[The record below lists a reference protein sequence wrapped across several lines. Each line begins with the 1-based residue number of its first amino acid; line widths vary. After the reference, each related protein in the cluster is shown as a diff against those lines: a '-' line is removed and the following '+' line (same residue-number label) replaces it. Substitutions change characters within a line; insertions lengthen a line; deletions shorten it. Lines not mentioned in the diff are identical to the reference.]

1 MIDRAS
7 FPRPDF
13 IRKDIT
19 ILDGEWQFDF
29 DDENLGLK
37 EKWYVSHD
45 YGKRITV
52 PYPYQSELS
61 GISDESI
68 HPIMWYSC
76 SISKMPNNGKRLF
89 LCFGAVDNTAD
100 VFING
105 CHVSHHEGG
114 YLPFS
119 ADITDYVKD
128 EDDTITVRV
137 EDYPDPSEIRGKQYW
152 QKPDRCWYTGFS
164 GIWQS
169 VYLEERVDTYI
180 SSVKFI
186 PSTVDNTVE
195 VRVSLSTQYPK
206 ETKVSCLIT
215 LRDKVINES
224 SLLIQGREGK
234 TVISLHGDDFIDED
248 SYWSPDNPVLY
259 DVLLKTETGDEVYS
273 YFGLREIEI
282 RNGIIYL
289 NNRPLY
295 QRLVLNQGYYPKGH
309 STPASIEDYK
319 RDLLL
324 TKEMGFNGVRMHQKI
339 EDPHFYYFA
348 DTLGFLVWGEL
359 PSGYLFSEHEQK
371 SVMNQMTAFIDRDFN
386 HPSIITW
393 VPFNESWGVRKI
405 SLNKEQQGFVEAIYS
420 LIKSLD
426 PTRLVDSNDGWE
438 QVKSDILGI
447 HDYARDGEALSSHWK
462 RGIDTLDDTVGW
474 RPIYAQNH
482 HYSGEPILLT
492 EFGGIALSTGEKEGE
507 WGYDG
512 IEKDSESF
520 LKRLES
526 LMLSIKENTLF
537 QGFCYTQLTDVYQE
551 INGLLDKDH
560 NPKFNLQKIKELMK
574 IPGRN

>member
-1 MIDRAS
+1 MIDRS
-7 FPRPDF
+7 RYPRPDF

-19 ILDGEWQFDF
+19 SLDGEWLFDF
-29 DDENLGLK
+29 DDENLGVK

-45 YGKRITV
+45 YKRRITV
-52 PYPYQSELS
+52 PFPHQSELS
-61 GISDESI
+61 GINDSSI
-68 HPIMWYSC
+68 HPIMWYSRFINKKP
-76 SISKMPNNGKRLF
+76 SQNKRLF
-89 LCFGAVDNTAD
+89 LCFGAVDNTVD

-119 ADITDYVKD
+119 ADITDYVKGK
-128 EDDTITVRV
+128 DDTITVRV

-152 QKPDRCWYTGFS
+152 QQPDRCWYTGFS

-206 ETKVSCLIT
+206 ETKVNCLIT
-215 LRDKVINES
+215 LRDKIINES
-224 SLLIQGREGK
+224 SLLLQGREGK
-234 TVISLHGDDFIDED
+234 TVNSLHGDDLIDED

-259 DVLLKTETGDEVYS
+259 DVMIKTDTGDEVYS

-309 STPASIEDYK
+309 STPSSVEQYK
-319 RDLLL
+319 TDLMLI
-324 TKEMGFNGVRMHQKI
+324 KEMGFNGVRMHQKI

-348 DTLGFLVWGEL
+348 DTLGLLVWGEL
-359 PSGYLFSEHEQK
+359 PSGYLFSDHERK
-371 SVMNQMTAFIDRDFN
+371 SVIDQMTAFISRDFN

-405 SLNKEQQGFVEAIYS
+405 SSNKEQQVFVEAIYS
-420 LIKSLD
+420 LIKALD

-462 RGIDTLDDTVGW
+462 RGKETLCDTVGW

-482 HYSGEPILLT
+482 QYSGEPILLT
-492 EFGGIALSTGEKEGE
+492 EFGGIALSEGEKEGE
-507 WGYDG
+507 WGYEG
-512 IEKDSESF
+512 IERNTEDF

-526 LMLSIKENTLF
+526 LMISIKENPLF
-537 QGFCYTQLTDVYQE
+537 QGFCYTQFADVYQE
-551 INGLLDKDH
+551 INGLVDDNHKPKLDVEA
-560 NPKFNLQKIKELMK
+560 IRRV
-574 IPGRN
+574 ITI